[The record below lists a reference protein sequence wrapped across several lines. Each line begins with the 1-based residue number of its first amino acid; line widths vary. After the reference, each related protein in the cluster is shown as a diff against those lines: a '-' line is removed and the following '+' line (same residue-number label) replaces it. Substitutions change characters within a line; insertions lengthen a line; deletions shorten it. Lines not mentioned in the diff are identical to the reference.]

1 MLEMFLYAVILQQS
15 MNIIQGRF
23 RACIALFQRELGLS
37 TKDLSEKVFRG
48 QNPMGVKREWGSK
61 DKMGPLYFYGGSS
74 QPRLTLFLNSDLAF
88 CTSYIT
94 TKIDV
99 LFILFLT
106 KSLENTLLVI

>member
-1 MLEMFLYAVILQQS
+1 MLKMFLYALFMQQS

-23 RACIALFQRELGLS
+23 RIALLQRELGLS

-61 DKMGPLYFYGGSS
+61 DKMGPLYLYGGTSL
-74 QPRLTLFLNSDLAF
+74 PRLTLFLNSDLAF
-88 CTSYIT
+88 STSYIT
-94 TKIDV
+94 PKIDV

>member
-1 MLEMFLYAVILQQS
+1 MKIYDNWFRQADKSFKDFKSFATKYKTFESNVLKMFLYAVILQQS

-61 DKMGPLYFYGGSS
+61 DKMGPLYLYGGS
-74 QPRLTLFLNSDLAF
+74 
-88 CTSYIT
+88 
-94 TKIDV
+94 
-99 LFILFLT
+99 
-106 KSLENTLLVI
+106 